1 MFITRW
7 EVARLISSPTNFDLF
22 CNSSNQRLDEFLIAD
37 EVGLGKTISAIYIWK
52 ELQARAGARRLLIIC
67 PAVLRDK
74 WKLELRNR
82 FSIEAQIVDA
92 ATLEGTWKTR
102 GVIA

>member
-1 MFITRW
+1 M
-7 EVARLISSPTNFDLF
+7 
-22 CNSSNQRLDEFLIAD
+22 
-37 EVGLGKTISAIYIWK
+37 
-52 ELQARAGARRLLIIC
+52 GARRLLIIC

-92 ATLEGTWKTR
+92 ATLEEHLENSRRDSLKAYTLIGSLEGLR
-102 GVIA
+102 SRRRIQEGQVAHLGSG